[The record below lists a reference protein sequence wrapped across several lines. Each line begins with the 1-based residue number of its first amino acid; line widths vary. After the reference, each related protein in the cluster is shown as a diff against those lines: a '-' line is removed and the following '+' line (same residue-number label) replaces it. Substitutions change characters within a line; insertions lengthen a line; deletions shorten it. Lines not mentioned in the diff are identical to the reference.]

1 MTDTERTSEERSV
14 LLSASDLLLVHGPD
28 GVIGIA
34 KAAAKR
40 QLFIETV
47 DEELVMTVDADD
59 LFVASAFED
68 TPAMIRAIKC
78 TLYLIRDVTS
88 PLIVLPPNHPASS
101 RLKVVASV
109 GQRTAIRCDIQKGTH
124 PEQDVLCGAP
134 GLDGL
139 EIIAS
144 DGGALLRGDV
154 SYVLER
160 VPFDFGIG
168 R

>member
-1 MTDTERTSEERSV
+1 M
-14 LLSASDLLLVHGPD
+14 LLGADELLLAHGTG

-34 KAAAKR
+34 KSGRTR

-68 TPAMIRAIKC
+68 TLAMVTAIKC
-78 TLYLIRDVTS
+78 TLFLIRDLSS
-88 PLIVLPPNHPASS
+88 PLIVLPSHHPASS

-109 GQRTAIRCDIQKGTH
+109 GKRTAVRCDIRKGTH

-139 EIIAS
+139 EITAAEGRVI
-144 DGGALLRGDV
+144 LRGAV
-154 SYVLER
+154 SYILER
-160 VPFDFGIG
+160 MPFAFGIDG
-168 R
+168 

>member
-1 MTDTERTSEERSV
+1 MTERITERSV
-14 LLSASDLLLVHGPD
+14 LLDRDDLILVHGAD
-28 GVIGIA
+28 GVLGIA

-59 LFVASAFED
+59 LFVASAFDD
-68 TPAMIRAIKC
+68 TPAMIRAIRC
-78 TLYLIRDVTS
+78 TLFLIRDIAS
-88 PLIVLPPNHPASS
+88 PLIVLPANHPASS
-101 RLKVVASV
+101 RLRVVASV
-109 GQRTAIRCDIQKGTH
+109 GQRTTIRCDIQKGTH
-124 PEQDVLCGAP
+124 PEQDVLCGAQ

-139 EIIAS
+139 EIVAIQ
-144 DGGALLRGDV
+144 GGAVLRGPV
-154 SYVLER
+154 IYVLER